1 MKKILFLASL
11 LFSQPVMYGSSK
23 VAVAESAAVSESTR
37 FAEPAF
43 TESPQDLRAMVYE
56 MAQWAL
62 ECGEVTNEGT
72 SNFEGKRYIHKSYGL
87 GEILYNVPVGN
98 KTDTFVKKG
107 FEFMDL
113 GINLE
118 LNGKIDSSDKITIV
132 IDFGTSYSLTLG
144 DFNSFPM
151 DNFFGKRVS
160 DIYAEVKEV
169 YLQKCKRHIS

>member
-1 MKKILFLASL
+1 
-11 LFSQPVMYGSSK
+11 
-23 VAVAESAAVSESTR
+23 
-37 FAEPAF
+37 
-43 TESPQDLRAMVYE
+43 
-56 MAQWAL
+56 
-62 ECGEVTNEGT
+62 
-72 SNFEGKRYIHKSYGL
+72 
-87 GEILYNVPVGN
+87 
-98 KTDTFVKKG
+98 
-107 FEFMDL
+107 MDL